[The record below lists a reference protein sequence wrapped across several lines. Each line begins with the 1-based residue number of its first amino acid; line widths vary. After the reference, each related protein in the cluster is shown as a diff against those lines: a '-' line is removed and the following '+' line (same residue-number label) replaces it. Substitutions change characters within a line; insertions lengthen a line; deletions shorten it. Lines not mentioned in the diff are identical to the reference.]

1 VAKKALGERSPGS
14 SPLRKMRWPVS
25 VCVRRRAKE
34 GMGGT
39 GTRRGRPSDGRPPA
53 LALVALEKQVA
64 TGRWS
69 TWRTGR
75 TPVEWGH
82 RRIGRGW
89 RAREIWAGEGD
100 RGGGGTHRWRMIFRD
115 TVAAK

>member
-1 VAKKALGERSPGS
+1 VRATAGKREGEEPGHAEAG
-14 SPLRKMRWPVS
+14 RQTGGGH
-25 VCVRRRAKE
+25 RAVVDME
-34 GMGGT
+34 DREDT
-39 GTRRGRPSDGRPPA
+39 
-53 LALVALEKQVA
+53 
-64 TGRWS
+64 
-69 TWRTGR
+69 
-75 TPVEWGH
+75 VEWAH

>member
-1 VAKKALGERSPGS
+1 VRATAGKRGKGRNRDMQRQAG
-14 SPLRKMRWPVS
+14 RW
-25 VCVRRRAKE
+25 E
-34 GMGGT
+34 
-39 GTRRGRPSDGRPPA
+39 
-53 LALVALEKQVA
+53 VA